1 MAELAVLPLTPPAK
15 KGAARWDETAVRR
28 KTLRQQRWRD
38 KKRLAKLLA
47 AGVEP
52 SRELQ
57 DLMPGTNG
65 CPRLSDAEI
74 MEPAHFW
81 ARQKRAYLAS
91 LASARALAREA
102 EAMAAMAQLAGAE
115 GTEHELERLAAQRR
129 AKLARLDKSLA
140 ERNPEGRAGLLLQ
153 QLSVVPVAMQG
164 ECIVCRDDTC
174 TITPCCSRLP
184 DVLVWLCSAC
194 VNQQALVYARL
205 PKSNGVRRDDGGPRP
220 IECGHLGSRCPY
232 CRKDAVFENGA
243 RALQRL
249 CV

>member
-1 MAELAVLPLTPPAK
+1 MQ
-15 KGAARWDETAVRR
+15 R

-52 SRELQ
+52 PPELQ
-57 DLMPGTNG
+57 DLQPGTNG
-65 CPRLSDAEI
+65 RPRLSDAEI
-74 MEPAHFW
+74 LDHAHAW
-81 ARQKRAYLAS
+81 ARLKRPYLAS
-91 LASARALAREA
+91 LARARALSREA

-115 GTEHELERLAAQRR
+115 GTEDQLERLAAQRR
-129 AKLARLDKSLA
+129 AKLARLNKSLA

-153 QLSVVPVAMQG
+153 QLSVVPLAMQG
-164 ECIVCRDDTC
+164 ECIVCCDDTC
-174 TITPCCSRLP
+174 TITLCCSMLP

-205 PKSNGVRRDDGGPRP
+205 QKTNGVRVDDGGPRP
-220 IECGHLGSRCPY
+220 IECGHLGSRCPN

-243 RALQRL
+243 RALQRMS
-249 CV
+249 V